1 MRLRDLL
8 EGLVEITGK
17 DLHRANE
24 IEISGLTLDS
34 RTLKGNEAFVA
45 LAGTKQHGLS
55 FIDKAISRG
64 ASAVLYDP
72 SGDGVQLAAGIRG
85 IDLFPV
91 ECLESVLA
99 DLAVRFYGDPS
110 RQLKVIGITGT
121 NGKTSCSQFLGQV
134 IDDTGIIGTLGWG
147 EWGRLNKTM
156 NTTPDVL
163 SVHRILAEFVQTNKK
178 SVAME
183 VSSHGLEQGRVNKVA
198 FTGAVYTNISR
209 DHLDYHGTMEA
220 YLAAKLK
227 LLQVPGLE
235 FAVVNLD
242 DESCHQI
249 IAAAPAPLMLWGVSA
264 KGRRLLSG
272 ENVNAQRIVHT
283 LEGIEVEVE
292 WRGQIQTIKA
302 PLYGDFNVE
311 NILCVIAVM
320 LAMGGSLDEAAAK
333 LEFVKPVA
341 GRMER
346 CATKALSLNVFVD
359 YAHTPDAL
367 DRVLATLRKHC
378 DKELWVV
385 FGCGGDRDAGKRPQ
399 MGAIAEKW
407 ADRVIVTD
415 DNPRFEDNSLIVKQ
429 ILAGCRSNK
438 VELIQD
444 RQQAILHAITSAADK
459 DCIII
464 AGKGHENYQE
474 IKGIQYPFDDKEIAE
489 EALYNRF
496 GMQ

>member
-1 MRLRDLL
+1 M
-8 EGLVEITGK
+8 EGLVEITKK
-17 DLHRANE
+17 DQHRVGE

-34 RTLKGNEAFVA
+34 RTLKNKEVFIA
-45 LAGTKQHGLS
+45 LAGAKQHGLF

-72 SGDGVQLAAGIRG
+72 SGDGVQLAEEIKG
-85 IDLFPV
+85 IDMFPV
-91 ECLESVLA
+91 EHLESVLA
-99 DLAVRFYGDPS
+99 ALAVRFYNDPS
-110 RQLKVIGITGT
+110 RKLKVVGITGT

-134 IDDTGIIGTLGWG
+134 LDSAGIIGTLGWG
-147 EWGRLNKTM
+147 EWERLNKTM

-163 SVHRILAEFVQTNKK
+163 SIHRILAEFVQENKK
-178 SVAME
+178 TIAME

-198 FTGAVYTNISR
+198 FTGAVYTNVSR
-209 DHLDYHGTMEA
+209 DHLDYHGTMDA

-227 LLQVPGLE
+227 LLQVPELE

-242 DESCHQI
+242 DESCHRI
-249 IAAAPAPLMLWGVSA
+249 IAAAPESVVLWGVSA
-264 KGRRLLSG
+264 KGGQLLSG
-272 ENVNAQRIVHT
+272 ESVSAQRIIHT
-283 LEGIEVEVE
+283 LEGIEFDVE
-292 WRGQIQTIKA
+292 WHGQTQTIKV

-311 NILCVIAVM
+311 NVLCVIAVM
-320 LAMGGSLDEAAAK
+320 LAMGGTLSEAAAK

-346 CATKALSLNVFVD
+346 CATKAYGLSVFVD

-378 DKELWVV
+378 EKKLWVV
-385 FGCGGDRDAGKRPQ
+385 FGCGGDRDAGKRPE

-415 DNPRFEDNSLIVKQ
+415 DNPRSEENSEIAKQ

-438 VELIQD
+438 VDLIQD
-444 RQQAILHAITSAADK
+444 RKQAILHAITNAADQ